1 MVDSRSCHHPEILNT
16 NAVTNKKGITGI
28 VLSGGK
34 SSRMGEEKGLALFNG
49 KPLVKYAIEILES
62 VCDEVLISA
71 NNNQDEYAKFNCRVV
86 SDRYKGVGPMGGLS
100 ACLEQSE
107 SRLNAVLSCDTPFI
121 PSGLFTHLEEKMD
134 NQQAA
139 IPVYKGYPE
148 PLCGI
153 YATNALWHMN
163 DLISKHQYKMMNLLD
178 TIHCLKVEIHPA
190 LPFYSDDMFLNMNTG
205 KDLKASETGRSK
217 R

>member
-1 MVDSRSCHHPEILNT
+1 LTEKT
-16 NAVTNKKGITGI
+16 GITGI

-34 SSRMGEEKGLALFNG
+34 SSRMGEEKGLAVFNG
-49 KPLVKYAIEILES
+49 RPLIKYAIEILEN

-71 NNNQDEYAKFNCRVV
+71 NNHQEEYAKFNCRVIADV
-86 SDRYKGVGPMGGLS
+86 HEGVGPMGGLS
-100 ACLEQSE
+100 ACLEQSA

-121 PSGLFTHLEEKMD
+121 PADLFTYLAVKLD

-139 IPVYKGYPE
+139 IPVYQGYPE

-153 YATNALWHMN
+153 YATNTLWYMN
-163 DLISKHQYKMMNLLD
+163 DLISKRQYKMMDLLD
-178 TIHCLKVEIHPA
+178 AIYCVKVEINHT
-190 LPFYSDDMFLNMNTG
+190 LPFFTEDMFLNINTG
-205 KDLKASETGRSK
+205 KDLKTAETGRNK